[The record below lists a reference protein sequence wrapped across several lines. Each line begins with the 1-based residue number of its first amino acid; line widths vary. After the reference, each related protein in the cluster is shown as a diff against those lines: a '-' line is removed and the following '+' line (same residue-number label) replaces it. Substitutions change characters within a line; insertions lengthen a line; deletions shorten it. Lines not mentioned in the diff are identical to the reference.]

1 MAVNEKSS
9 IKARG
14 SDAVKAALIEAAAKM
29 LGEMAP
35 SRISV
40 RDVAERAGVNHGQVH
55 HYFGGKRAL
64 LKAAMLHLAN
74 AHFEHSSELAG
85 EQPLPPAL
93 SLAEDTDY
101 WRAICQAVIEGDLD
115 LARADIDAGVSVPL
129 EIVNALLQRN
139 DPNTDD
145 LEWKTRFAVVA
156 AMNWGWVAFED
167 YLMMIADID
176 ADQQRDARA
185 SVKAHMTHIIKDL
198 IDA

>member
-1 MAVNEKSS
+1 MAVKQKPSS
-9 IKARG
+9 KARG
-14 SDAVKAALIEAAAKM
+14 SDAVKSALIEAAAKM

-64 LKAAMLHLAN
+64 LKAAMLHLAKG
-74 AHFEHSSELAG
+74 HFEHSNELAG
-85 EQPLPPAL
+85 AQPLPPAL

-101 WRAICQAVIEGDLD
+101 WRAICQCVIEGDLD
-115 LARADIDAGVSVPL
+115 LARTDIDAGVSVPR
-129 EIVNALLQRN
+129 EILNAFLNRN
-139 DPNTDD
+139 DPNADD
-145 LEWKTRFAVVA
+145 LEWKTRFAAIA

-176 ADQQRDARA
+176 PNQQSEARA
-185 SVKAHMTHIIKDL
+185 RVKAHMTDIIKDL
-198 IDA
+198 IET